1 MTSFDSTLTARRVA
15 KILHSI
21 FEQLIENFEYLE
33 AA

>member
-1 MTSFDSTLTARRVA
+1 MLSDSTVTARRGA
-15 KILHSI
+15 KILYSI